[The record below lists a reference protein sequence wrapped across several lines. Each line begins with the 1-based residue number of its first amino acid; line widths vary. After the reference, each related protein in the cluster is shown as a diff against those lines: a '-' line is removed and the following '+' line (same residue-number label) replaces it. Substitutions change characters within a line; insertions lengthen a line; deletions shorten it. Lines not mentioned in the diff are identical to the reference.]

1 MVVARGATATDQ
13 FALDSGLSIIIR
25 SDGGL
30 ERFVIFSVLQC
41 ADHCLCCEA
50 MADRI
55 AAGSLLAS
63 LSFRP
68 RAL

>member
-1 MVVARGATATDQ
+1 
-13 FALDSGLSIIIR
+13 LSIIIR

>member
-41 ADHCLCCEA
+41 ARGRKLRLASRLPAAMRSA
-50 MADRI
+50 MASQQRQ
-55 AAGSLLAS
+55 
-63 LSFRP
+63 
-68 RAL
+68 